1 MTTIYIIGGFLIGI
15 IIGIVIVRF
24 LLKNN
29 TNLEVKEL
37 KDSINQM
44 QIQLMEHLA
53 NQLNNVRGSVEQS
66 SNLVNREVSLFTQRV
81 TEMKD
86 ALTQV
91 HESVN
96 DVKSFE
102 ELLKSPKL
110 RGNWGEASLEHLL
123 SEYYP
128 KELYEIQYTFLN
140 GERADAVFKLPN
152 NKLIAIDSK
161 FPLENF
167 SKMTEVSS
175 LEEKQTFAKIFIS
188 DVKKRIDEIAS
199 KYILPQEGTLDF
211 AIMYVPAEAVYYEM
225 INPASQLIKEN
236 LSDYAW
242 KRKIIIT
249 SPNLLYLTLVTI
261 EHWFKD
267 IQVSKQTQEILKRF
281 EQIKK
286 DSEKLE
292 ESFRK
297 LGSHLSNAQSSY
309 ENSQRRLSFM
319 NSKIDKLVS
328 GKIKENDLLEAD
340 DLLENENKDSED

>member
-1 MTTIYIIGGFLIGI
+1 MVLYSLGRFFIEGLRTDSLMFFGLKTAQIVSLIGI

-152 NKLIAIDSK
+152 SKLIAIDSK

-175 LEEKQTFAKIFIS
+175 LEEKQTFAKIFVS

-199 KYILPQEGTLDF
+199 KYVLPQEGTLDF

-309 ENSQRRLSFM
+309 ENSQRRLS
-319 NSKIDKLVS
+319 S
-328 GKIKENDLLEAD
+328 D
-340 DLLENENKDSED
+340 DG